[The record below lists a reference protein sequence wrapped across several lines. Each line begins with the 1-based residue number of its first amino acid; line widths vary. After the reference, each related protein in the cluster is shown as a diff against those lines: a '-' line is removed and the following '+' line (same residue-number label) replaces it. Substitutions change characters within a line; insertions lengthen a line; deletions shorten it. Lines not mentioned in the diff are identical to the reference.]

1 MITKKMLYYRVS
13 YTVKSVFTGTSTY
26 SMEFDRMMYVEDF
39 IDSLK
44 EDYEENLIRVVLE
57 TVEEI
62 QI

>member
-1 MITKKMLYYRVS
+1 M
-13 YTVKSVFTGTSTY
+13 FTGTSTY
-26 SMEFDRMMYVEDF
+26 FMEFDRMMYVEDF